1 MLSYLNEKYMSISS
15 YSSSS
20 QISSTRLTII
30 LALCSSLLSPYHA
43 QNCTSIIILS
53 LDIVSDDTMTTSYIV
68 SKSYPSSLSDSLNL

>member
-1 MLSYLNEKYMSISS
+1 MSISS

-43 QNCTSIIILS
+43 QNCASIIILS

-68 SKSYPSSLSDSLNL
+68 SLILALFQIVLIFNVFNSLRYF